1 MNTLFIDKKEGRKNK
16 RRKNKRKNKQYKRR
30 KIERKNKQFRDKN
43 KTFSNLYMATLGSL

>member
-16 RRKNKRKNKQYKRR
+16 SRKIERKNKQYKRR